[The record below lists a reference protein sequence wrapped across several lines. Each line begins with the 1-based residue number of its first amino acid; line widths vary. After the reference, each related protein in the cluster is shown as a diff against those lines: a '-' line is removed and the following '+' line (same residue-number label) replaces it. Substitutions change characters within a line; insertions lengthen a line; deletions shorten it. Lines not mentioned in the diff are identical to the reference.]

1 MKYSEQV
8 KQLQTLGE
16 LQEPLPNYL
25 SLGFTAGHADELI
38 QMATD
43 TELLNLD
50 ESDPLFWGAIPCSGG
65 LSMRGMCLVSYRSPK
80 R

>member
-1 MKYSEQV
+1 MKYSEQA
-8 KQLQTLGE
+8 KQLLTLGE

-25 SLGFTAGHADELI
+25 SLGFTVAHADELI

-50 ESDPLFWGAIPCSGG
+50 ESDPLFWG
-65 LSMRGMCLVSYRSPK
+65 LSMLGMCLVSYRSPK